1 MGNNERILK
10 YGWSEFLKTPF
21 SLLFF
26 VLCLVVTYLV
36 YADKKQS
43 QKDKEK
49 YEEQARAC
57 NEERL
62 KDKEI
67 YINLLENLKI
77 NREFKKDS
85 IK

>member
-49 YEEQARAC
+49 YEEQVMAC

>member
-26 VLCLVVTYLV
+26 ILCVVVAYLV

-43 QKDKEK
+43 QEDKEK
-49 YEEQARAC
+49 YEKQVKAC

-77 NREFKKDS
+77 NKEFKER
-85 IK
+85 

>member
-49 YEEQARAC
+49 YEEQVRAC
-57 NEERL
+57 NGERL

>member
-36 YADKKQS
+36 YAEKNQS

-49 YEEQARAC
+49 YGEQVRAC

>member
-10 YGWSEFLKTPF
+10 YGWSKFLKTPF

-43 QKDKEK
+43 QNDKEK
-49 YEEQARAC
+49 YEEQVRAC